1 AVGKEVDRIIV
12 TPGIGDRPL
21 WMSSDAGKLIGQFKS
36 FSLAS
41 AQRVALAGLQQ
52 RDAAT
57 LNGAILSI
65 MLGMGVYAFK
75 SWGANRPL
83 SDDPAVWVSEGLD
96 RSGLTGWLFDVNN
109 ILEKGSRGTI
119 GINALMGGPQMSRYA
134 SRNLWGAVLGPT
146 AGLIEDFTQI
156 TGSAATGDWRQSD
169 THAVRRI
176 LPYQNLFYMRG
187 LFDAAEAGA
196 NDT

>member
-1 AVGKEVDRIIV
+1 ARIADQFQRFGRRDGALAIAGTERWTDREAVTVFRMAVGKEVDRIIV

-83 SDDPAVWVSEGLD
+83 SDDPAVWVS
-96 RSGLTGWLFDVNN
+96 
-109 ILEKGSRGTI
+109 
-119 GINALMGGPQMSRYA
+119 
-134 SRNLWGAVLGPT
+134 
-146 AGLIEDFTQI
+146 
-156 TGSAATGDWRQSD
+156 
-169 THAVRRI
+169 
-176 LPYQNLFYMRG
+176 
-187 LFDAAEAGA
+187 
-196 NDT
+196 